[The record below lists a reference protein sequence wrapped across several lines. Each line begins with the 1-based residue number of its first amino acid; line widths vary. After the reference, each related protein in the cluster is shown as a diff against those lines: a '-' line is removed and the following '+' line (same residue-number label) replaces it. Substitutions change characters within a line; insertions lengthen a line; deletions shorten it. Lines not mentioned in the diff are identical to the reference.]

1 MKGKLI
7 VLALSNLIRTIK
19 ILQIK
24 LKIIV
29 QMEDFGRGKTFSV
42 VRVLLATSQT
52 TRPKAYMSAALND
65 SKLDLFRVSSKT

>member
-1 MKGKLI
+1 MHILKAWVRGNNIMKGKLI

-29 QMEDFGRGKTFSV
+29 QMEDFG
-42 VRVLLATSQT
+42 
-52 TRPKAYMSAALND
+52 
-65 SKLDLFRVSSKT
+65 